1 MGRFGSPVVLR
12 PGVIYGPRERAVVP
26 RIIELLRAR
35 QLPYLGRGKRAI
47 NCIYVGN
54 LVEAIFLAALQ
65 PKAVGQVYNL
75 TDGEFVSKRRFLE
88 AIADGLGLPR
98 PTRSVPLWLAR
109 IIAWQMERRA
119 RRTGASAP
127 PRLTQARL
135 KLFGLNLDYSI
146 DKAKRELGY
155 RPSVPFDQAMS
166 ETIAWYRENA

>member
-1 MGRFGSPVVLR
+1 METANTSVGKIVSRGLTSKLR
-12 PGVIYGPRERAVVP
+12 SLA
-26 RIIELLRAR
+26 A
-35 QLPYLGRGKRAI
+35 RGKRAI

-54 LVEAIFLAALQ
+54 LVEAIFLVAEQ

-75 TDGEFVSKRRFLE
+75 TDGEFISKRRFIE
-88 AIADGLGLPR
+88 AIADRLGLPR
-98 PTRSVPLWLAR
+98 PTRSIPLWLAR
-109 IIAWQMERRA
+109 IVAWQMERQA
-119 RRTGASAP
+119 RRSGTSQP

-155 RPSVPFDQAMS
+155 RPSVPFDQAMN